1 MVKRKRKTHA
11 GSAFRTVVRFLFKL
25 TLYAGLLVSAIAA
38 GYLVYLDRT
47 ITSTFEGRRWSVP
60 ASVYAEPLELYPGA
74 MLTARDIVTELSRL
88 GYQRRAKLSQPGT
101 YQHIDNNL
109 RIHLRSFQ
117 FMERNRSAE
126 RIEITFRSR
135 GVVAIQDSSGRPI
148 PLIRLDPVM
157 IGSFF
162 PSHGEDRIVLTPEQV
177 PDLLKQTLKAV
188 EDQNFDSHSGF
199 DLRGIARA
207 FWVNISSG
215 EIKQGG
221 STLTQQL
228 VKSYFLDNRRTLSR
242 KLNEL
247 AMAVILEA
255 RFSKVDLL
263 NAYVNEI
270 YIGQDGQRAVHGF
283 GLGAQFYFNKP
294 LIELNPAEIA
304 TLVAII
310 RGPSYYNPQ
319 RNPRRA
325 TTRRN
330 LVLDKMLAHKLIDA
344 VGYEQNKH
352 LELSVVTG
360 SRSGGAYYP
369 AFMDLVRIDLGDL
382 FDEDD
387 LRTNGLRI
395 FTTLRPRTQD
405 AVESGLRAALAAVER
420 NRNLPQDSLQSAV
433 VMTNTQTGE
442 LLAVAGGRQAGFD
455 GFNRAINA
463 HRPVGSL
470 LKPIIYLTALENGY
484 HLASIIQDENVALTM
499 PNKEV
504 WSPRNFDE
512 RTHGPV
518 PLVRALGD
526 SLNLATVNLGLAI
539 GVDTV
544 ARRMESLTG
553 RAPQNRYP
561 SLLLG
566 AESLTPVQVA
576 TIYGTF
582 ASGGFYMPPKAVIAV
597 LDERGSPVTHHPFQ
611 LEQRINPEIAKA
623 LTRAL
628 EVVMQTGTGRTSR
641 FAGLGV
647 AGKTGTSD
655 DYRDSWFAGFDATTL
670 TVVWV
675 GHDDNSPTGLT
686 GSAGALKVWDAIMA
700 NLGVVPLAELSNANV
715 VEIEYAT
722 GLVANAACAQIV
734 SVPIPEG
741 SVLQN
746 KPGCGINL
754 RSLSNRVRSWFQN
767 D

>member
-1 MVKRKRKTHA
+1 MAKRNRKSHA
-11 GSAFRTVVRFLFKL
+11 GSRYKRLRRFFFHLA
-25 TLYAGLLVSAIAA
+25 LYSALLASAVAV
-38 GYLVYLDRT
+38 GYLIYLDRT
-47 ITSTFEGRRWSVP
+47 ITGTFEGRRWSVP
-60 ASVYAEPLELYPGA
+60 AAVYAEPLELYPGA
-74 MLTARDIVTELSRL
+74 ALTASDIVTELLRL
-88 GYQRRAKLSQPGT
+88 GYQSRSASQPGT
-101 YQHIDNNL
+101 YQRSTNHL

-126 RIEITFRSR
+126 KIDITFGSYRIK
-135 GVVAIQDSSGRPI
+135 AIEDSSGRPI
-148 PLIRLDPVM
+148 VLIRLDPAM

-162 PSHGEDRIVLTPEQV
+162 PSHGEDRIVLAPEQV
-177 PDLLKQTLKAV
+177 PDLLEQTLKAV
-188 EDQNFDSHSGF
+188 EDQNFDHHIGF

-207 FWVNISSG
+207 FWVNITSG
-215 EIKQGG
+215 ELKQGG

-228 VKSYFLDNRRTLSR
+228 VKSYFLDNRRTLAR

-263 NAYVNEI
+263 NAYINEI
-270 YIGQDGQRAVHGF
+270 YIGQDGNRAVHGF
-283 GLGAQFYFNKP
+283 GLGAQFFYNKP

-304 TLVAII
+304 TLIAII

-319 RNPRRA
+319 RNPKRA
-325 TTRRN
+325 LARRN
-330 LVLDKMLAHKLIDA
+330 LVLDKMLANQLID
-344 VGYEQNKH
+344 GITHKRNKNST
-352 LELSVVTG
+352 LNVVSG
-360 SRSGGAYYP
+360 NRRGGAYYP
-369 AFMDLVRIDLGDL
+369 AFMDLVRRDLGHL

-405 AVESGLRAALAAVER
+405 AVESGLSTALAAIER
-420 NRNLPQDSLQSAV
+420 NRNLPPGGLQAAV

-442 LLAVAGGRQAGFD
+442 LLAVAGGRKAGFD

-463 HRPVGSL
+463 RRPVGSL
-470 LKPIIYLTALENGY
+470 LKPMVYLTALENGY
-484 HLASIIQDENVALTM
+484 HLASIIQDESVLLTM
-499 PNKEV
+499 PDSDV
-504 WSPRNFDE
+504 WAPMNFDK

-553 RAPQNRYP
+553 RAPKNRYP

-566 AESLTPVQVA
+566 AESLTPVEVA
-576 TIYGTF
+576 AIYGTF

-597 LDERGSPVTHHPFQ
+597 LDERGSPVSHHPFQ
-611 LEQRINPEIAKA
+611 LEQRIKPEIAQA
-623 LTRAL
+623 MTRAL

-641 FAGLGV
+641 YASSGI

-655 DYRDSWFAGFDATTL
+655 DFRDSWFAGFDATTL
-670 TVVWV
+670 TVAWV
-675 GHDDNSPTGLT
+675 GYDDNSPTGLT
-686 GSAGALKVWDAIMA
+686 GSAGALKIWDAIMA
-700 NLGVVPLAELSNANV
+700 KMDLVPLAELSGANTV
-715 VEIEYAT
+715 DIEYTT
-722 GLVANAACAQIV
+722 GLLANAGCAQIV

-741 SVLQN
+741 SVLRS

-754 RSLSNRVRSWFQN
+754 RSLSNRLRSWLQN

>member
-1 MVKRKRKTHA
+1 MVERKPKTRA
-11 GSAFRTVVRFLFKL
+11 KSAFRTVVRFLFKL
-25 TLYAGLLVSAIAA
+25 TLYTGLLVSAIAA

-74 MLTARDIVTELSRL
+74 MLTAGDIVTELSRL
-88 GYQRRAKLSQPGT
+88 GYQRRAELAQPGT

-148 PLIRLDPVM
+148 PLIRLDPAM

-162 PSHGEDRIVLTPEQV
+162 PSHGEDRVVLTPEQV

-188 EDQNFDSHSGF
+188 EDQNFDSHLGF

-215 EIKQGG
+215 ELKQGG

-319 RNPRRA
+319 RNPKRA

-330 LVLDKMLAHKLIDA
+330 LVLDKMLAHKLIDTA
-344 VGYEQNKH
+344 AYEQNKH
-352 LELSVVTG
+352 LELNVVTG
-360 SRSGGAYYP
+360 NRRGGAYYP

-405 AVESGLRAALAAVER
+405 AVEGGLTAALAVVER
-420 NRNLPQDSLQSAV
+420 NRNLPQGSLQTAV

-442 LLAVAGGRQAGFD
+442 LLAVAGGRKAGFD

-470 LKPIIYLTALENGY
+470 LKPMVYLTALENGY

-499 PNKEV
+499 PNNEV
-504 WSPRNFDE
+504 WSPSNFDE
-512 RTHGPV
+512 RTHGSV

-611 LEQRINPEIAKA
+611 LEQRIHPEIAKT

-628 EVVMQTGTGRTSR
+628 QIVMQTGTGRTSR
-641 FAGLGV
+641 FAGMGV

-670 TVVWV
+670 IVAWV

-700 NLGVVPLAELSNANV
+700 NLDVVPLAELSNANV
-715 VEIEYAT
+715 VEIEYAS
-722 GLVANAACAQIV
+722 GLVANAGCAQTV

-741 SVLQN
+741 SVLQS

>member
-1 MVKRKRKTHA
+1 M
-11 GSAFRTVVRFLFKL
+11 KL
-25 TLYAGLLVSAIAA
+25 TFYAGLLVSAVAV
-38 GYLVYLDRT
+38 GYLIYLDRT
-47 ITSTFEGRRWSVP
+47 ITGTFEGRRWSVP
-60 ASVYAEPLELYPGA
+60 AAVYAEPLELYPGA
-74 MLTARDIVTELSRL
+74 ALTASDIVTELLRL
-88 GYQRRAKLSQPGT
+88 GYQSRSASQPGT
-101 YQHIDNNL
+101 YQRSTNHL

-117 FMERNRSAE
+117 FMERTRSAE
-126 RIEITFRSR
+126 KIDITFGSYRIK
-135 GVVAIQDSSGRPI
+135 AIEDSSGRGI
-148 PLIRLDPVM
+148 VLIRLDPAM

-162 PSHGEDRIVLTPEQV
+162 PSHGEDRIVLAPEQV
-177 PDLLKQTLKAV
+177 PDLLEQTLKAV
-188 EDQNFDSHSGF
+188 EDQNFDHHIGF

-207 FWVNISSG
+207 FWVNITSG
-215 EIKQGG
+215 ELKQGG

-228 VKSYFLDNRRTLSR
+228 VKSYFLDNRRTLAR

-270 YIGQDGQRAVHGF
+270 YIGQDGNRAVHGF
-283 GLGAQFYFNKP
+283 GLGAQFFYNKP

-319 RNPRRA
+319 RNPKRA
-325 TTRRN
+325 LARRN
-330 LVLDKMLAHKLIDA
+330 LVLDKMLANQLID
-344 VGYEQNKH
+344 GITHKRNKNST
-352 LELSVVTG
+352 LNVVSG
-360 SRSGGAYYP
+360 NRRGGAYYP
-369 AFMDLVRIDLGDL
+369 AFMDLVRRDLGHL

-405 AVESGLRAALAAVER
+405 AVESGLSTALAAIER
-420 NRNLPQDSLQSAV
+420 NRNLPPGGLQAAV

-442 LLAVAGGRQAGFD
+442 LLAVAGGRKAGFD

-463 HRPVGSL
+463 RRPVGSL
-470 LKPIIYLTALENGY
+470 LKPMVYLTALENGY
-484 HLASIIQDENVALTM
+484 HLASIIQDESVLLTM
-499 PNKEV
+499 PNSDV
-504 WSPRNFDE
+504 WAPMNFDK

-544 ARRMESLTG
+544 ARRIESLTG
-553 RAPQNRYP
+553 RAPKNRYP

-566 AESLTPVQVA
+566 AESLTPVEVA
-576 TIYGTF
+576 AIYGTF

-597 LDERGSPVTHHPFQ
+597 LDERGSPVSHHPFQ
-611 LEQRINPEIAKA
+611 LEQRIKPEIAQA
-623 LTRAL
+623 MTRAL

-641 FAGLGV
+641 YASSGI

-655 DYRDSWFAGFDATTL
+655 DFRDSWFAGFDATTL
-670 TVVWV
+670 TVAWV
-675 GHDDNSPTGLT
+675 GYDDNSPTGLT
-686 GSAGALKVWDAIMA
+686 GSAGALKIWDAIMA
-700 NLGVVPLAELSNANV
+700 NLDLVPLAELSGANT
-715 VEIEYAT
+715 VEIEYTT
-722 GLVANAACAQIV
+722 GLVANAGCAQIV

-741 SVLQN
+741 SVLRS

-754 RSLSNRVRSWFQN
+754 RSLSNRLRSWLQN

>member
-1 MVKRKRKTHA
+1 MAKRNRKSHA
-11 GSAFRTVVRFLFKL
+11 GSRYKRLRRFFFHLA
-25 TLYAGLLVSAIAA
+25 LYSALLASAVAA
-38 GYLVYLDRT
+38 GYLIYLDRI
-47 ITSTFEGRRWSVP
+47 ITNTFEGRRWSVP
-60 ASVYAEPLELYPGA
+60 AAVYAEPLELYPGA
-74 MLTARDIVTELSRL
+74 ALTASDIVTELLRL
-88 GYQRRAKLSQPGT
+88 GYQSRSASQPGT
-101 YQHIDNNL
+101 YQRSTNHL

-126 RIEITFRSR
+126 KIDITFGSYRIK
-135 GVVAIQDSSGRPI
+135 AIEDSSGRPI
-148 PLIRLDPVM
+148 VLIRLDPAM

-162 PSHGEDRIVLTPEQV
+162 PSHGEDRIVLAPEQV
-177 PDLLKQTLKAV
+177 PDLLEQTLKAV
-188 EDQNFDSHSGF
+188 EDQNFDHHIGF

-207 FWVNISSG
+207 FWVNITSG
-215 EIKQGG
+215 ELKQGG

-228 VKSYFLDNRRTLSR
+228 VKSYFLDNRRTLAR

-270 YIGQDGQRAVHGF
+270 YIGQDGNRAVHGF
-283 GLGAQFYFNKP
+283 GLGAQFFYNKP

-304 TLVAII
+304 TLIAII

-319 RNPRRA
+319 RNPKRA
-325 TTRRN
+325 LARRN
-330 LVLDKMLAHKLIDA
+330 LVLDKMLANQLID
-344 VGYEQNKH
+344 GITHKRNKNST
-352 LELSVVTG
+352 LNVVSG
-360 SRSGGAYYP
+360 NRRGGAYYP
-369 AFMDLVRIDLGDL
+369 AFMDLVRRDLGHL

-405 AVESGLRAALAAVER
+405 AVESGLSTALAAIER
-420 NRNLPQDSLQSAV
+420 NRNLPPGGLQAAV

-442 LLAVAGGRQAGFD
+442 LLAVAGGRKAGFD

-463 HRPVGSL
+463 RRPVGSL
-470 LKPIIYLTALENGY
+470 LKPMVYLTALENGY
-484 HLASIIQDENVALTM
+484 HLASIIQDESVLLTM
-499 PNKEV
+499 PDSDV
-504 WSPRNFDE
+504 WAPMNFDK

-553 RAPQNRYP
+553 RAPKNRYP

-566 AESLTPVQVA
+566 AESLTPVEVA
-576 TIYGTF
+576 AIYGTF

-597 LDERGSPVTHHPFQ
+597 LDERGSPVSHHPFQ
-611 LEQRINPEIAKA
+611 LEQRIKPEIAQA
-623 LTRAL
+623 MTRAL

-641 FAGLGV
+641 YASSGI

-655 DYRDSWFAGFDATTL
+655 DFRDSWFAGFDATTL
-670 TVVWV
+670 TVAWV
-675 GHDDNSPTGLT
+675 GYDDNSPTGLT
-686 GSAGALKVWDAIMA
+686 GSAGALKIWDAIMA
-700 NLGVVPLAELSNANV
+700 KMDLVPLAELSGANTV
-715 VEIEYAT
+715 DIEYTT
-722 GLVANAACAQIV
+722 GLLANAGCAQIV

-741 SVLQN
+741 SVLRS

-754 RSLSNRVRSWFQN
+754 RSLSNRLRSWLQN

>member
-1 MVKRKRKTHA
+1 MVKRTRKNRRRSVFRAIA
-11 GSAFRTVVRFLFKL
+11 GFFLKL
-25 TLYAGLLVSAIAA
+25 TFYAGLLVSAVAV
-38 GYLVYLDRT
+38 GYLIYLDRT
-47 ITSTFEGRRWSVP
+47 ITGTFEGRRWSVP
-60 ASVYAEPLELYPGA
+60 AAVYAEPLELYPGA
-74 MLTARDIVTELSRL
+74 ALTASDLVTELLRL
-88 GYQRRAKLSQPGT
+88 GYQSRSASQPGT
-101 YQHIDNNL
+101 YQRSTNHL

-126 RIEITFRSR
+126 KIDITFGSYRIK
-135 GVVAIQDSSGRPI
+135 AIEDSSGRGI
-148 PLIRLDPVM
+148 VLIRLDPAL

-162 PSHGEDRIVLTPEQV
+162 PSHGEDRIVLAPEQV
-177 PDLLKQTLKAV
+177 PDLLEQTLKAV
-188 EDQNFDSHSGF
+188 EDQNFDHHIGF

-207 FWVNISSG
+207 FWVNITSG
-215 EIKQGG
+215 ELKQGG

-228 VKSYFLDNRRTLSR
+228 VKSYFLDNRRTLAR

-270 YIGQDGQRAVHGF
+270 YIGQDGNRAVHGF
-283 GLGAQFYFNKP
+283 GLGAQFFYNKP

-304 TLVAII
+304 TLIAII

-319 RNPRRA
+319 RNPKRA
-325 TTRRN
+325 LARRN
-330 LVLDKMLAHKLIDA
+330 LVLDKMLANQLID
-344 VGYEQNKH
+344 GITHKRNKNST
-352 LELSVVTG
+352 LNVVSG
-360 SRSGGAYYP
+360 NRRGGAYYP
-369 AFMDLVRIDLGDL
+369 AFMDLVRRDLGHL

-405 AVESGLRAALAAVER
+405 AVESGLSTALAAIER
-420 NRNLPQDSLQSAV
+420 NRNLPPGGLQAAV

-442 LLAVAGGRQAGFD
+442 LLAVAGGRKAGFD

-463 HRPVGSL
+463 RRPVGSL
-470 LKPIIYLTALENGY
+470 LKPMVYLTALENGY
-484 HLASIIQDENVALTM
+484 HLASIIQDESVLLTM
-499 PNKEV
+499 PNSDV
-504 WSPRNFDE
+504 WAPMNFDK

-544 ARRMESLTG
+544 ARRIESLTG
-553 RAPQNRYP
+553 RAPKNRYP

-566 AESLTPVQVA
+566 AESLTPVEVA
-576 TIYGTF
+576 AIYGTF

-597 LDERGSPVTHHPFQ
+597 LDERGSPVSHHPFQ
-611 LEQRINPEIAKA
+611 LEQRIKPEIAQA
-623 LTRAL
+623 MTRAL

-641 FAGLGV
+641 YASSGI

-655 DYRDSWFAGFDATTL
+655 DFRDSWFAGFDATTL
-670 TVVWV
+670 TVAWV
-675 GHDDNSPTGLT
+675 GYDDNSPTGLT
-686 GSAGALKVWDAIMA
+686 GSAGALKIWDAIMA
-700 NLGVVPLAELSNANV
+700 NLDLVPLAELSGANT
-715 VEIEYAT
+715 VEIEYTT
-722 GLVANAACAQIV
+722 GLVANAGCAQIV

-741 SVLQN
+741 SVLRS

-754 RSLSNRVRSWFQN
+754 RSLSNRLRSWLQN

>member
-1 MVKRKRKTHA
+1 MAKRKRTSRSRSVFRAIA
-11 GSAFRTVVRFLFKL
+11 GFLFKL
-25 TLYAGLLVSAIAA
+25 TFYAGLLVTAVAA
-38 GYLVYLDRT
+38 GYLIYLDRT

-60 ASVYAEPLELYPGA
+60 AAVYAEPLELYPGA
-74 MLTARDIVTELSRL
+74 VLAPRDIVTELHRL
-88 GYQRRAKLSQPGT
+88 GYQARGELDQPGT
-101 YQHIDNNL
+101 YQRSTNHL

-126 RIEITFRSR
+126 QIDITFGSYR
-135 GVVAIQDSSGRPI
+135 VKAIEDSTGRPI
-148 PLIRLDPVM
+148 VLIRLDPAM

-162 PSHGEDRIVLTPEQV
+162 PSHGEDRIVLAPEQV
-177 PDLLKQTLKAV
+177 PDLLEETLKAV
-188 EDQNFDSHSGF
+188 EDQNFDRHAGF

-207 FWVNISSG
+207 FWVNITSG
-215 EIKQGG
+215 ELKQGG

-228 VKSYFLDNRRTLSR
+228 VKSYFLDNRRTFGR

-247 AMAVILEA
+247 AMAVILDA

-270 YIGQDGQRAVHGF
+270 YIGQDGNRAVHGF
-283 GLGAQFYFNKP
+283 GLGSQFFFNKP
-294 LIELNPAEIA
+294 LIELNPGEIA

-319 RNPRRA
+319 RNPERA
-325 TTRRN
+325 LARRN
-330 LVLDKMLAHKLIDA
+330 LVLDKMLAHQLIDG
-344 VGYEQNKH
+344 VTHKRYKNST
-352 LELSVVTG
+352 LSVVTG
-360 SRSGGAYYP
+360 NRRGGAYYP
-369 AFMDLVRIDLGDL
+369 AFMDLVRSDLGDL

-405 AVESGLRAALAAVER
+405 AVESGLSTALAAVER
-420 NRNLPQDSLQSAV
+420 SRNLPRGGLQTAV

-442 LLAVAGGRQAGFD
+442 LLAVAGGRKAGYD

-463 HRPVGSL
+463 RRPVGSL
-470 LKPIIYLTALENGY
+470 LKPMVYLTALENGY
-484 HLASIIQDENVALTM
+484 HLASTIEDERVVLTM
-499 PNKEV
+499 PDSDV
-504 WSPRNFDE
+504 WTPSNFDK

-553 RAPQNRYP
+553 RAPINRYP

-566 AESLTPVQVA
+566 AESLTPIQVA

-597 LDERGSPVTHHPFQ
+597 LDERGSPVSHHPFQ
-611 LEQRINPEIAKA
+611 LEQRIDPEIAQA
-623 LTRAL
+623 MIRAL

-641 FAGLGV
+641 YARSGV

-655 DYRDSWFAGFDATTL
+655 DFRDSWFAGFDATTL
-670 TVVWV
+670 TVAWV
-675 GHDDNSPTGLT
+675 GYDDNSPTGLT
-686 GSAGALKVWDAIMA
+686 GSAGALKIWDAIMT
-700 NLGVVPLAELSNANV
+700 NLDVVPLAELSRANA

-722 GLVANAACAQIV
+722 GLVANAGCAQIV
-734 SVPIPEG
+734 SVPIPKG
-741 SVLQN
+741 SVLHS

-754 RSLSNRVRSWFQN
+754 RSLSNRLRSWLQN

>member
-1 MVKRKRKTHA
+1 MVKRTRKNRRRSVFRAIA
-11 GSAFRTVVRFLFKL
+11 GFFLKL
-25 TLYAGLLVSAIAA
+25 TFYAGLLVSAVAV
-38 GYLVYLDRT
+38 GYLIYLDRT
-47 ITSTFEGRRWSVP
+47 ITGTFEGRRWSVP
-60 ASVYAEPLELYPGA
+60 AAVYAEPLALYPGA
-74 MLTARDIVTELSRL
+74 ALTASDIVTELLRL
-88 GYQRRAKLSQPGT
+88 GYQSRSASQPGT
-101 YQHIDNNL
+101 YQRSTNHL

-117 FMERNRSAE
+117 FMERTRSAE
-126 RIEITFRSR
+126 KIDITFGSYRIK
-135 GVVAIQDSSGRPI
+135 AIEDSSGRGI
-148 PLIRLDPVM
+148 VLIRLDPAM

-162 PSHGEDRIVLTPEQV
+162 PSHGEDRIVLAPEQV
-177 PDLLKQTLKAV
+177 PDLLEQTLKAV
-188 EDQNFDSHSGF
+188 EDQNFDHHIGF

-207 FWVNISSG
+207 FWVNITSG
-215 EIKQGG
+215 ELKQGG

-228 VKSYFLDNRRTLSR
+228 VKSYFLDNRRTLAR

-270 YIGQDGQRAVHGF
+270 YIGQDGNRAVHGF
-283 GLGAQFYFNKP
+283 GLGAQFFYNKP

-319 RNPRRA
+319 RNPKRA
-325 TTRRN
+325 LARRN
-330 LVLDKMLAHKLIDA
+330 LVLDKMLANQLID
-344 VGYEQNKH
+344 GITHKRNKNST
-352 LELSVVTG
+352 LNVVSG
-360 SRSGGAYYP
+360 NRRGGAYYP
-369 AFMDLVRIDLGDL
+369 AFMDLVRRDLGHL

-387 LRTNGLRI
+387 RRTNGLRI

-405 AVESGLRAALAAVER
+405 AVESGLSTALAAIER
-420 NRNLPQDSLQSAV
+420 NRNLPPGGLQAAV

-442 LLAVAGGRQAGFD
+442 LLAVAGGRKAGFD

-463 HRPVGSL
+463 RRPVGSL
-470 LKPIIYLTALENGY
+470 LKPMVYLTALENGY
-484 HLASIIQDENVALTM
+484 HLASIIQDESVLLTM
-499 PNKEV
+499 PNSDV
-504 WSPRNFDE
+504 WAPMNFDK

-544 ARRMESLTG
+544 ARRIESLTG
-553 RAPQNRYP
+553 RAPKNRYP

-566 AESLTPVQVA
+566 AESLTPVEVA
-576 TIYGTF
+576 AIYGTF

-597 LDERGSPVTHHPFQ
+597 LDERGSPVSHHPFQ
-611 LEQRINPEIAKA
+611 LEQRIKPEIAQA
-623 LTRAL
+623 MTRAL

-641 FAGLGV
+641 YASSGI

-655 DYRDSWFAGFDATTL
+655 DFRDSWFAGFDATTL
-670 TVVWV
+670 TVAWV
-675 GHDDNSPTGLT
+675 GYDDNSPTGLT
-686 GSAGALKVWDAIMA
+686 GSAGALKIWDAIMA
-700 NLGVVPLAELSNANV
+700 NLDLVPLAELSGANM
-715 VEIEYAT
+715 VEIEYTT
-722 GLVANAACAQIV
+722 GLVANAGCAQIV

-741 SVLQN
+741 SVLRS

-754 RSLSNRVRSWFQN
+754 RSLSNRLRSWLQN

>member
-1 MVKRKRKTHA
+1 MAKRNRKSHA
-11 GSAFRTVVRFLFKL
+11 GSRYKRLRRFFFHLA
-25 TLYAGLLVSAIAA
+25 LYSALLASAVAV
-38 GYLVYLDRT
+38 GYLIYLDRT
-47 ITSTFEGRRWSVP
+47 ITGTFEGRRWSVP
-60 ASVYAEPLELYPGA
+60 AAVYAEPLELYPGA
-74 MLTARDIVTELSRL
+74 ALTASDIVTELRRL
-88 GYQRRAKLSQPGT
+88 GYQSRSASQPGT
-101 YQHIDNNL
+101 YQRSTNHL

-126 RIEITFRSR
+126 KIDITFGSYRIK
-135 GVVAIQDSSGRPI
+135 AIEDSSGRPI
-148 PLIRLDPVM
+148 VLIRLDPAM

-162 PSHGEDRIVLTPEQV
+162 PSHGEDRIVLAPEQV
-177 PDLLKQTLKAV
+177 PDLLEQTLKAV
-188 EDQNFDSHSGF
+188 EDQNFDHHIGF

-207 FWVNISSG
+207 FWVNITSG
-215 EIKQGG
+215 ELKQGG

-228 VKSYFLDNRRTLSR
+228 VKSYFLDNRRTLAR

-263 NAYVNEI
+263 NAYINEI
-270 YIGQDGQRAVHGF
+270 YIGQDGNRAVHGF
-283 GLGAQFYFNKP
+283 GLGAQFFYNKP

-304 TLVAII
+304 TLIAII

-319 RNPRRA
+319 RNPKRA
-325 TTRRN
+325 LARRN
-330 LVLDKMLAHKLIDA
+330 LVLDKMLANQLID
-344 VGYEQNKH
+344 GITHKRNKNST
-352 LELSVVTG
+352 LNVVSG
-360 SRSGGAYYP
+360 NRRGGAYYP
-369 AFMDLVRIDLGDL
+369 AFMDLVRRDLGHL

-405 AVESGLRAALAAVER
+405 AVESGLSTALAAIER
-420 NRNLPQDSLQSAV
+420 NRNLPPGGLQAAV

-442 LLAVAGGRQAGFD
+442 LLAVAGGRKAGFD

-463 HRPVGSL
+463 RRPVGSL
-470 LKPIIYLTALENGY
+470 LKPMVYLTALENGY
-484 HLASIIQDENVALTM
+484 HLASIIQDESVLLTM
-499 PNKEV
+499 PDSDV
-504 WSPRNFDE
+504 WAPMNFDK

-553 RAPQNRYP
+553 RAPKNRYP

-566 AESLTPVQVA
+566 AESLTPVEVA
-576 TIYGTF
+576 AIYGTF

-597 LDERGSPVTHHPFQ
+597 LDERGSPVSHHPFQ
-611 LEQRINPEIAKA
+611 LEQRIKPEIAQA
-623 LTRAL
+623 MTRAL

-641 FAGLGV
+641 YASSGI

-655 DYRDSWFAGFDATTL
+655 DFRDSWFAGFDATTL
-670 TVVWV
+670 TVAWV
-675 GHDDNSPTGLT
+675 GYDDNSPTGLT
-686 GSAGALKVWDAIMA
+686 GSAGALKIWDAIMA
-700 NLGVVPLAELSNANV
+700 KMDLVPLAELSGANTV
-715 VEIEYAT
+715 DIEYTT
-722 GLVANAACAQIV
+722 GLLANAGCAQIV

-741 SVLQN
+741 SVLRS

-754 RSLSNRVRSWFQN
+754 RSLSNRLRSWLQN

>member
-1 MVKRKRKTHA
+1 M
-11 GSAFRTVVRFLFKL
+11 KL
-25 TLYAGLLVSAIAA
+25 TFYAGLLVSAVAV
-38 GYLVYLDRT
+38 GYLIYLDRT
-47 ITSTFEGRRWSVP
+47 ITGTFEGRRWSVP
-60 ASVYAEPLELYPGA
+60 AAVYAEPLELYPGA
-74 MLTARDIVTELSRL
+74 ALTASNIVTELLRL
-88 GYQRRAKLSQPGT
+88 GYQSRSASQPGT
-101 YQHIDNNL
+101 YQRSTNHL

-126 RIEITFRSR
+126 KIDITFGSYRIK
-135 GVVAIQDSSGRPI
+135 AIEDSSGRPI
-148 PLIRLDPVM
+148 VLIRLDPAM

-162 PSHGEDRIVLTPEQV
+162 PSHGEDRIVLAPEQV
-177 PDLLKQTLKAV
+177 PDLLEQTLKAV
-188 EDQNFDSHSGF
+188 EDQNFDHHIGF

-207 FWVNISSG
+207 FWVNITSG
-215 EIKQGG
+215 ELKQGG

-228 VKSYFLDNRRTLSR
+228 VKSYFLDNRRTLAR

-263 NAYVNEI
+263 NAYINEI
-270 YIGQDGQRAVHGF
+270 YIGQDGNRAVHGF
-283 GLGAQFYFNKP
+283 GLGAQFFYNKP

-304 TLVAII
+304 TLIAII

-319 RNPRRA
+319 RNPKRA
-325 TTRRN
+325 LARRN
-330 LVLDKMLAHKLIDA
+330 LVLDKMLANQLID
-344 VGYEQNKH
+344 GITHKRNKNST
-352 LELSVVTG
+352 LNVVSG
-360 SRSGGAYYP
+360 NRRGGAYYP
-369 AFMDLVRIDLGDL
+369 AFMDLVRRDLGHL

-405 AVESGLRAALAAVER
+405 AVESGLSTALAAIER
-420 NRNLPQDSLQSAV
+420 NRNLPPGGLQAAV

-442 LLAVAGGRQAGFD
+442 LLAVAGGRKAGFD

-463 HRPVGSL
+463 RRPVGSL
-470 LKPIIYLTALENGY
+470 LKPMVYLTALENGY
-484 HLASIIQDENVALTM
+484 HLASIIQDESVLLTM
-499 PNKEV
+499 PDSDV
-504 WSPRNFDE
+504 WAPMNFDK

-553 RAPQNRYP
+553 RAPKNRYP

-566 AESLTPVQVA
+566 AESLTPVEVA
-576 TIYGTF
+576 AIYGTF

-597 LDERGSPVTHHPFQ
+597 LDERGSPVSHHPFQ
-611 LEQRINPEIAKA
+611 LEQRIKPEIAQA
-623 LTRAL
+623 MIRAL

-641 FAGLGV
+641 YASSGI

-655 DYRDSWFAGFDATTL
+655 DFRDSWFAGFDATTL
-670 TVVWV
+670 TVAWV
-675 GHDDNSPTGLT
+675 GYDDNSPTGLT
-686 GSAGALKVWDAIMA
+686 GSAGALKIWDAIMA
-700 NLGVVPLAELSNANV
+700 KMDLVPLAELSGANT
-715 VEIEYAT
+715 VEIEYTT
-722 GLVANAACAQIV
+722 GLLANAGCAQIV

-741 SVLQN
+741 SVLRS

-754 RSLSNRVRSWFQN
+754 RSLSNRLRSWLQN

>member
-1 MVKRKRKTHA
+1 M
-11 GSAFRTVVRFLFKL
+11 KL
-25 TLYAGLLVSAIAA
+25 TFYAGLLVSAVAV
-38 GYLVYLDRT
+38 GYLIYLDRT
-47 ITSTFEGRRWSVP
+47 ITGTFEGRRWSVP
-60 ASVYAEPLELYPGA
+60 AAVYAEPLELYPGA
-74 MLTARDIVTELSRL
+74 ALTASDLVTELLRL
-88 GYQRRAKLSQPGT
+88 GYQSRSASQPGT
-101 YQHIDNNL
+101 YQRSTNHL

-117 FMERNRSAE
+117 FMERTRSAE
-126 RIEITFRSR
+126 KIDITFGSYRIK
-135 GVVAIQDSSGRPI
+135 AIEDSSGRGI
-148 PLIRLDPVM
+148 VLIRLDPAM

-162 PSHGEDRIVLTPEQV
+162 PSHGEDRIVLAPEQV
-177 PDLLKQTLKAV
+177 PDLLEQTLKAV
-188 EDQNFDSHSGF
+188 EDQNFDHHIGF

-207 FWVNISSG
+207 FWVNITSG
-215 EIKQGG
+215 ELKQGG

-228 VKSYFLDNRRTLSR
+228 VKSYFLDNRRTLAR

-270 YIGQDGQRAVHGF
+270 YIGQDGNRAVHGF
-283 GLGAQFYFNKP
+283 GLGAQFFYNKP

-319 RNPRRA
+319 RNPKRA
-325 TTRRN
+325 LARRN
-330 LVLDKMLAHKLIDA
+330 LVLDKMLANQLID
-344 VGYEQNKH
+344 GITHKRNKNST
-352 LELSVVTG
+352 LNVVSG
-360 SRSGGAYYP
+360 NRRGGAYYP
-369 AFMDLVRIDLGDL
+369 AFMDLVRRDLGHL

-405 AVESGLRAALAAVER
+405 AVESGLSTALAAIER
-420 NRNLPQDSLQSAV
+420 NRNLPPGGLQAAV

-442 LLAVAGGRQAGFD
+442 LLAVAGGRKAGFD

-463 HRPVGSL
+463 RRPVGSL
-470 LKPIIYLTALENGY
+470 LKPMVYLTALENGY
-484 HLASIIQDENVALTM
+484 HLASIIQDESVLLTM
-499 PNKEV
+499 PNSDV
-504 WSPRNFDE
+504 WAPMNFDK

-544 ARRMESLTG
+544 ARRIESLTG
-553 RAPQNRYP
+553 RAPKNRYP

-566 AESLTPVQVA
+566 AESLTPVEVA
-576 TIYGTF
+576 AIYGTF

-597 LDERGSPVTHHPFQ
+597 LDERGSPVSHHPFQ
-611 LEQRINPEIAKA
+611 LEQRIKPEIAQA
-623 LTRAL
+623 MTRAL

-641 FAGLGV
+641 YASSGI

-655 DYRDSWFAGFDATTL
+655 DFRDSWFAGFDATTL
-670 TVVWV
+670 TVAWV
-675 GHDDNSPTGLT
+675 GYDDNSPTGLT
-686 GSAGALKVWDAIMA
+686 GSAGALKIWDAIMA
-700 NLGVVPLAELSNANV
+700 NLDLVPLAELSGANM
-715 VEIEYAT
+715 VEIEYTT
-722 GLVANAACAQIV
+722 GLVANAGCAQIV

-741 SVLQN
+741 SVLRS

-754 RSLSNRVRSWFQN
+754 RSLSNRLRSWLQN

>member
-1 MVKRKRKTHA
+1 M
-11 GSAFRTVVRFLFKL
+11 KL
-25 TLYAGLLVSAIAA
+25 TFYAGLLVSAVAV
-38 GYLVYLDRT
+38 GYLIYLDRT
-47 ITSTFEGRRWSVP
+47 ITGTFEGRRWSVP
-60 ASVYAEPLELYPGA
+60 AAVYAEPLELYPGA
-74 MLTARDIVTELSRL
+74 ALTASDIVTELLRL
-88 GYQRRAKLSQPGT
+88 GYQSRSASQPGT
-101 YQHIDNNL
+101 YQRSTNHL

-117 FMERNRSAE
+117 FMERTRSAE
-126 RIEITFRSR
+126 KIDITFGSYRIK
-135 GVVAIQDSSGRPI
+135 AIEDSSGRGI
-148 PLIRLDPVM
+148 VLIRLDPAM

-162 PSHGEDRIVLTPEQV
+162 PSHGEDRIVLAPEQV
-177 PDLLKQTLKAV
+177 PDLLEQTLKAV
-188 EDQNFDSHSGF
+188 EDQNFDHHIGF

-207 FWVNISSG
+207 FWVNITSG
-215 EIKQGG
+215 ELKQGG

-228 VKSYFLDNRRTLSR
+228 VKSYFLDNRRTLAR

-270 YIGQDGQRAVHGF
+270 YIGQDGNRAVHGF
-283 GLGAQFYFNKP
+283 GLGAQFFYNKP

-319 RNPRRA
+319 RNPKRA
-325 TTRRN
+325 LARRN
-330 LVLDKMLAHKLIDA
+330 LVLDKMLANQLID
-344 VGYEQNKH
+344 GITHKRNKNST
-352 LELSVVTG
+352 LNVVSG
-360 SRSGGAYYP
+360 NRRGGAYYP
-369 AFMDLVRIDLGDL
+369 AFMDLVRRDLGHL

-405 AVESGLRAALAAVER
+405 AVESGLSTALAAIER
-420 NRNLPQDSLQSAV
+420 NRNLPPGGLQAAV

-442 LLAVAGGRQAGFD
+442 LLAVAGGRKAGFD

-463 HRPVGSL
+463 RRPVGSL
-470 LKPIIYLTALENGY
+470 LKPMVYLTALENGY
-484 HLASIIQDENVALTM
+484 HLASIIQDESVLLTM
-499 PNKEV
+499 PNSDV
-504 WSPRNFDE
+504 WAPMNFDK

-544 ARRMESLTG
+544 ARRIESLTG
-553 RAPQNRYP
+553 RAPKNRYP

-566 AESLTPVQVA
+566 AESLTPVEVA
-576 TIYGTF
+576 AIYGTF

-597 LDERGSPVTHHPFQ
+597 LDERGSPVSHHPFQ
-611 LEQRINPEIAKA
+611 LEQRIKPEIAQA
-623 LTRAL
+623 MTRAL

-641 FAGLGV
+641 YASSGI

-655 DYRDSWFAGFDATTL
+655 DFRDSWFAGFDATTL
-670 TVVWV
+670 TVAWV
-675 GHDDNSPTGLT
+675 GYDDNSPTGLT
-686 GSAGALKVWDAIMA
+686 GSAGALKIWDAIMA
-700 NLGVVPLAELSNANV
+700 NLDLVPLAELSGANM
-715 VEIEYAT
+715 VEIEYTT
-722 GLVANAACAQIV
+722 GLVANAGCAQIV

-741 SVLQN
+741 SVLRS

-754 RSLSNRVRSWFQN
+754 RSLSNRLRSWLQN

>member
-1 MVKRKRKTHA
+1 MVKRTRKNRRRSVFRAIA
-11 GSAFRTVVRFLFKL
+11 GFFLKL
-25 TLYAGLLVSAIAA
+25 TFYAGLLVSAVAV
-38 GYLVYLDRT
+38 GYLIYLDRT
-47 ITSTFEGRRWSVP
+47 ITGTFEGRRWSVP
-60 ASVYAEPLELYPGA
+60 AAVYAEPLELYPGA
-74 MLTARDIVTELSRL
+74 ALTASDLVTELLRL
-88 GYQRRAKLSQPGT
+88 GYQSRSASQPGT
-101 YQHIDNNL
+101 YQRSTNHL

-117 FMERNRSAE
+117 FMERTRSAE
-126 RIEITFRSR
+126 KIDITFGSYRIK
-135 GVVAIQDSSGRPI
+135 AIEDSSGRGI
-148 PLIRLDPVM
+148 VLIRLDPAM

-162 PSHGEDRIVLTPEQV
+162 PSHGEDRIVLAPEQV
-177 PDLLKQTLKAV
+177 PDLLEQTLKAV
-188 EDQNFDSHSGF
+188 EDQNFDHHIGF

-207 FWVNISSG
+207 FWVNITSG
-215 EIKQGG
+215 ELKQGG

-228 VKSYFLDNRRTLSR
+228 VKSYFLDNRRTLAR

-270 YIGQDGQRAVHGF
+270 YIGQDGNRAVHGF
-283 GLGAQFYFNKP
+283 GLGAQFFYNKP

-319 RNPRRA
+319 RNPKRA
-325 TTRRN
+325 LARRN
-330 LVLDKMLAHKLIDA
+330 LVLDKMLANQLID
-344 VGYEQNKH
+344 GITHKRNKNST
-352 LELSVVTG
+352 LNVVSG
-360 SRSGGAYYP
+360 NRRGGAYYP
-369 AFMDLVRIDLGDL
+369 AFMDLVRRDLGHL

-405 AVESGLRAALAAVER
+405 AVESGLSTALAAIER
-420 NRNLPQDSLQSAV
+420 NRNLPPGGLQAAV

-442 LLAVAGGRQAGFD
+442 LLAVAGGRKAGFD

-463 HRPVGSL
+463 RRPVGSL
-470 LKPIIYLTALENGY
+470 LKPMVYLTALENGY
-484 HLASIIQDENVALTM
+484 HLASIIQDESVLLTM
-499 PNKEV
+499 PNSDV
-504 WSPRNFDE
+504 WAPMNFDK

-544 ARRMESLTG
+544 ARRIESLTG
-553 RAPQNRYP
+553 RAPKNRYP

-566 AESLTPVQVA
+566 AESLTPVEVA
-576 TIYGTF
+576 AIYGTF

-597 LDERGSPVTHHPFQ
+597 LDERGSPVSHHPFQ
-611 LEQRINPEIAKA
+611 LEQRIKPEIAQA
-623 LTRAL
+623 MTRAL

-641 FAGLGV
+641 YASSGI

-655 DYRDSWFAGFDATTL
+655 DFRDSWFAGFDATTL
-670 TVVWV
+670 TVAWV
-675 GHDDNSPTGLT
+675 GYDDNSPTGLT
-686 GSAGALKVWDAIMA
+686 GSAGALKIWDAIMA
-700 NLGVVPLAELSNANV
+700 NLDLVPLAELSGANT
-715 VEIEYAT
+715 VEIEYTT
-722 GLVANAACAQIV
+722 GLVANAGCAQIV

-741 SVLQN
+741 SVLRS

-754 RSLSNRVRSWFQN
+754 RSLSNRLRSWLQN

>member
-1 MVKRKRKTHA
+1 MVKRTRKNRRRSVFRAIA
-11 GSAFRTVVRFLFKL
+11 GFFLKL
-25 TLYAGLLVSAIAA
+25 TFYTGLLVSAVAV
-38 GYLVYLDRT
+38 GYLIYLDRT
-47 ITSTFEGRRWSVP
+47 ITGTFEGRRWSVP
-60 ASVYAEPLELYPGA
+60 AAVYAEPLELYPGA
-74 MLTARDIVTELSRL
+74 ALTASNIVTELLRL
-88 GYQRRAKLSQPGT
+88 GYQSRSASQPGT
-101 YQHIDNNL
+101 YQRSTNHL

-126 RIEITFRSR
+126 KIDITFGSYRIK
-135 GVVAIQDSSGRPI
+135 AIEDSSGRPI
-148 PLIRLDPVM
+148 VLIRLDPAM

-162 PSHGEDRIVLTPEQV
+162 PSHGEDRIVLAPEQV
-177 PDLLKQTLKAV
+177 PDLLEQTLKAV
-188 EDQNFDSHSGF
+188 EDQNFDHHIGF

-207 FWVNISSG
+207 FWVNITSG
-215 EIKQGG
+215 ELKQGG

-228 VKSYFLDNRRTLSR
+228 VKSYFLDNRRTLAR

-263 NAYVNEI
+263 NAYINEI
-270 YIGQDGQRAVHGF
+270 YIGQDGNRAVHGF
-283 GLGAQFYFNKP
+283 GLGAQFFYNKP

-304 TLVAII
+304 TLIAII

-319 RNPRRA
+319 RNPKRA
-325 TTRRN
+325 LARRN
-330 LVLDKMLAHKLIDA
+330 LVLDKMLANQLID
-344 VGYEQNKH
+344 GITHKRNKNST
-352 LELSVVTG
+352 LNVVSG
-360 SRSGGAYYP
+360 NRRGGAYYP
-369 AFMDLVRIDLGDL
+369 AFMDLVRRDLGHL

-405 AVESGLRAALAAVER
+405 AVESGLSTALAAIER
-420 NRNLPQDSLQSAV
+420 NRNLPPGGLQAAV
-433 VMTNTQTGE
+433 VVTNTQTGE
-442 LLAVAGGRQAGFD
+442 LLAVAGGRKAGFD

-463 HRPVGSL
+463 RRPVGSL
-470 LKPIIYLTALENGY
+470 LKPMVYLTALENGY
-484 HLASIIQDENVALTM
+484 HLASIIQDESVLLTM
-499 PNKEV
+499 PDSDV
-504 WSPRNFDE
+504 WAPMNFDK

-553 RAPQNRYP
+553 RAPKNRYP

-566 AESLTPVQVA
+566 AESLTPVEVA
-576 TIYGTF
+576 AIYGTF

-597 LDERGSPVTHHPFQ
+597 LDERGSPVSHHPFQ
-611 LEQRINPEIAKA
+611 LEQRIKPEIAQA
-623 LTRAL
+623 MTRAL

-641 FAGLGV
+641 YASSGI

-655 DYRDSWFAGFDATTL
+655 DFRDSWFAGFDATTL
-670 TVVWV
+670 TVAWV
-675 GHDDNSPTGLT
+675 GYDDNSPTGLT
-686 GSAGALKVWDAIMA
+686 GSAGALKIWDAIMA
-700 NLGVVPLAELSNANV
+700 NLDLVPLAELSGANTV
-715 VEIEYAT
+715 DIEYTT
-722 GLVANAACAQIV
+722 GLLANAGCAQIV

-741 SVLQN
+741 SVLRS

-754 RSLSNRVRSWFQN
+754 RSLSNRLRSWLQN

>member
-1 MVKRKRKTHA
+1 M
-11 GSAFRTVVRFLFKL
+11 KL
-25 TLYAGLLVSAIAA
+25 TFYAGLLVSAVAV
-38 GYLVYLDRT
+38 GYLIYLDRT
-47 ITSTFEGRRWSVP
+47 ITGTFEGRRWSVP
-60 ASVYAEPLELYPGA
+60 AAVYAEPLELYPGA
-74 MLTARDIVTELSRL
+74 ALTASDLVTELLRL
-88 GYQRRAKLSQPGT
+88 GYQSRSASQPGT
-101 YQHIDNNL
+101 YQRSTNHL

-117 FMERNRSAE
+117 FMERTRSAE
-126 RIEITFRSR
+126 KIDITFGSYRIK
-135 GVVAIQDSSGRPI
+135 AIEDSSGRGI
-148 PLIRLDPVM
+148 VLIRLDPAM

-162 PSHGEDRIVLTPEQV
+162 PSHGEDRIVLAPEQV
-177 PDLLKQTLKAV
+177 PDLLEQTLKAV
-188 EDQNFDSHSGF
+188 EDQNFDHHIGF

-207 FWVNISSG
+207 FWVNITSG
-215 EIKQGG
+215 ELKQGG

-228 VKSYFLDNRRTLSR
+228 VKSYFLDNRRTLAR

-270 YIGQDGQRAVHGF
+270 YIGQDGNRAVHGF
-283 GLGAQFYFNKP
+283 GLGAQFFYNKP

-319 RNPRRA
+319 RNPKRA
-325 TTRRN
+325 LARRN
-330 LVLDKMLAHKLIDA
+330 LVLDKMLANQLID
-344 VGYEQNKH
+344 GITHKRNKNST
-352 LELSVVTG
+352 LNVVSG
-360 SRSGGAYYP
+360 NRRGGAYYP
-369 AFMDLVRIDLGDL
+369 AFMDLVRRDLGHL

-405 AVESGLRAALAAVER
+405 AVESGLSTALAAIER
-420 NRNLPQDSLQSAV
+420 NRNLPPGGLQAAV

-442 LLAVAGGRQAGFD
+442 LLAVAGGRKAGFD

-463 HRPVGSL
+463 RRPVGSL
-470 LKPIIYLTALENGY
+470 LKPMVYLTALENGY
-484 HLASIIQDENVALTM
+484 HLASIIQDESVLLTM
-499 PNKEV
+499 PNSDV
-504 WSPRNFDE
+504 WAPMNFDK

-544 ARRMESLTG
+544 ARRIESLTG
-553 RAPQNRYP
+553 RAPKNRYP

-566 AESLTPVQVA
+566 AESLTPVEVA
-576 TIYGTF
+576 AIYGTF

-597 LDERGSPVTHHPFQ
+597 LDERGSPVSHHPFQ
-611 LEQRINPEIAKA
+611 LEQRIKPEIAQA
-623 LTRAL
+623 MTRAL

-641 FAGLGV
+641 YASSGI

-655 DYRDSWFAGFDATTL
+655 DFRDSWFAGFDATTL
-670 TVVWV
+670 TVAWV
-675 GHDDNSPTGLT
+675 GYDDNSPTGLT
-686 GSAGALKVWDAIMA
+686 GSAGALKIWDAIMA
-700 NLGVVPLAELSNANV
+700 NLDLVPLAELSGANT
-715 VEIEYAT
+715 VEIEYTT
-722 GLVANAACAQIV
+722 GLVANAGCAQIV

-741 SVLQN
+741 SVLRS

-754 RSLSNRVRSWFQN
+754 RSLSNRLRSWLQN